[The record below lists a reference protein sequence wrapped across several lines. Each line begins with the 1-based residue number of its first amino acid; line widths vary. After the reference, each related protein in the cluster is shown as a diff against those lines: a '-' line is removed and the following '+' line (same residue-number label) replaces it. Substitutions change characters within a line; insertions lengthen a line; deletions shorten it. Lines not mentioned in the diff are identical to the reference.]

1 MNWYKHSQN
10 HEPLRLI
17 KTTSEESAIFSIIRQ
32 ARDRFAPG
40 TSLRVAG
47 GWVRDRLMGEVS
59 DDIDIAVSGGDGV
72 AVADAVARFD
82 RETHGDRTGGSY
94 AVSLEKGGESSG
106 LKVGAIDIDGVK
118 VEFVPMRTER
128 YGRDSRVPS
137 IVPTDDHREDARR
150 RDLTINAI
158 YYNLDTGGVE
168 DPMGGEGDLYR
179 GILRTPVDPMQ
190 TLMEDPL
197 RAVRALRFLS
207 KMDGFKL
214 DPSLEDAL
222 AHPDVHS
229 AWERKVASER
239 VRKELEGI
247 AKGANPADAFKIMLQ
262 SGLYIPMFGRE
273 RFAGFKPMTMGQNN
287 PHHDLNLLNH
297 TVEVVR
303 NMNELM
309 KNEGYG
315 ERERML
321 AVLAS
326 LFHDFGKMHP
336 EIEQPSRS
344 TPGASSYPGH
354 EDVSAEMAESIL
366 KSLGFGP
373 ERGLVAKIVQEHMR
387 PHGSLETPKAMGRF
401 VRDFDSVRTEDPMK
415 SRLWHVTMLHSMADA
430 MAKSRGA
437 DEEELAAK
445 RAKTQEISSMLGSRA
460 DGRGK
465 PLLGGRDI
473 MIMFPE
479 RDPKTGFIKVMTEA
493 LEEARDSGEV
503 VDEASA
509 RDFLKRTFG
518 KEASCEVC
526 DDMEKHANLGR
537 WFKEKWVDVSRKDH
551 DGKHPPCGRSDASEG
566 AYPKCRPSKKVSK
579 DTPSTSSDMSAEDKR
594 RATEQKRR
602 AESKPR
608 KGESPHMVS
617 HHDLK
622 KKPSGEDGSP

>member
-1 MNWYKHSQN
+1 MNWYKYSQS

-17 KTTSEESAIFSIIRQ
+17 KPTREESAIFSMIRQ

-47 GWVRDRLMGEVS
+47 GWVRDRLIGKLS

-72 AVADAVARFD
+72 AIADAVSKFD
-82 RETHGDRTGGSY
+82 RETHGGRTGTSY

-106 LKVGAIDIDGVK
+106 LKVGAVDIDGVK
-118 VEFVPMRTER
+118 IEFVPMRTENYR
-128 YGRDSRVPS
+128 EDSRVPS

-158 YYNLDTGGVE
+158 YYNLDTGEVE
-168 DPMGGEGDLYR
+168 DPTGGAGDLYH
-179 GILRTPVDPMQ
+179 GLLRTPVDPLV
-190 TLMEDPL
+190 TLVEDPL

-207 KMDGFKL
+207 KMDGFRL
-214 DPSLEDAL
+214 DPKLEDAL
-222 AHPDVHS
+222 AHPEVHQ

-247 AKGANPADAFKIMLQ
+247 AKGSNPADAFKIMLQ
-262 SGLYIPMFGRE
+262 SGLYLPMFGRD
-273 RFAGFKPMTMGQNN
+273 RFDGFKPFTMDQNN
-287 PHHDLNLLNH
+287 PHHDLNLLDH

-309 KNEGYG
+309 KKEGYG

-336 EIEQPSRS
+336 DVERPSKS

-366 KSLGFGP
+366 KSLGFGA
-373 ERGLVAKIVQEHMR
+373 ERGVIAKIVKEHMR

-401 VRDFDSVRTEDPMK
+401 VRDFESMKTDDPVK
-415 SRLWHVTMLHSMADA
+415 GRLWHMTMLHGMADA
-430 MAKSRGA
+430 SAKGRGA
-437 DEEELAAK
+437 DPEEIAAK
-445 RAKTQEISSMLGSRA
+445 RRKMDEIGSMLQSRP
-460 DGRGK
+460 GERGK
-465 PLLGGRDI
+465 PMLSGRDI
-473 MIMFPE
+473 MTLFPQM
-479 RDPKTGFIKVMTEA
+479 DPKTGFIRTMTEA
-493 LEEARDSGEV
+493 LEGAVDSGEV

-509 RDFLKRTFG
+509 REFLKSTFSKG
-518 KEASCEVC
+518 ASSADV
-526 DDMEKHANLGR
+526 DDMEKRANLGR
-537 WFKEKWVDVSRKDH
+537 WFKEKWVDISRKK
-551 DGKHPPCGRSDASEG
+551 DGKHPPCGRSDASSG
-566 AYPKCRPSKKVSK
+566 AYPKCRPSKKVSE
-579 DTPSTSSDMSAEDKR
+579 DTPSTSRGMSAAEKR
-594 RATEQKRR
+594 KATEQKRR

-608 KGESPHMVS
+608 KGKSPHRVS

-622 KKPSGEDGSP
+622 KKSSGEEPDA